1 MDICGAKLCVNQLV
15 FFFFL
20 FAYVATNVVHIHVGI
35 TNVTIVHIG
44 KIYQLFLL
52 LVLQLV

>member
-1 MDICGAKLCVNQLV
+1 VDICGAKLCVNQLV
-15 FFFFL
+15 LFFFL
-20 FAYVATNVVHIHVGI
+20 FAYVATDVVHIHVGI